1 MLIIIY
7 NDIFFLKSIVNMNK
21 YRYFEYSIY
30 FVKDEKVESY
40 FKGDDKENIG

>member
-7 NDIFFLKSIVNMNK
+7 NDFFFLKSIVNMNK
-21 YRYFEYSIY
+21 YFEYSIY